1 MRKVKRDGGRENSES
16 VKIDSGEVKD
26 KAGGNTA
33 SHGENESWRER
44 EWGREREREKGGE
57 RERGKEVSG
66 MR

>member
-44 EWGREREREKGGE
+44 EWGKGGG
-57 RERGKEVSG
+57 REIGRQGGRGGEG
-66 MR
+66 G